1 MVRLL
6 PLYCCGRLYAF
17 GSGVRPARLLLAKEI
32 LRPLANLGLEIKYV
46 YVKVSEEARS
56 LPKTELAGLFWVS
69 VAMADT
75 QRYVFM
81 N

>member
-6 PLYCCGRLYAF
+6 PLTATAAYSLSALGLPDFCSPR
-17 GSGVRPARLLLAKEI
+17 GV
-32 LRPLANLGLEIKYV
+32 LRPLPNLGLEIKYV
-46 YVKVSEEARS
+46 YVKESEEARS